1 MLIRDLIYWEDD
13 GASQLAKGHI
23 NFKKKKGVFS
33 ILEDIQK
40 RQTRG
45 YDNLSVEMPLFDIVK
60 NLPLDALDMKTL
72 YEMSLKREPRSA
84 KKSDIL

>member
-1 MLIRDLIYWEDD
+1 LIRDLIYWEDD
-13 GASQLAKGHI
+13 GASQLAHGHI

-40 RQTRG
+40 RQSKA
-45 YDNLSVEMPLFDIVK
+45 YEMVPEVPLFTMLK
-60 NLPLDALDMKTL
+60 NLPLETDDKAL
-72 YEMSLKREPRSA
+72 YELSVKREPKNA